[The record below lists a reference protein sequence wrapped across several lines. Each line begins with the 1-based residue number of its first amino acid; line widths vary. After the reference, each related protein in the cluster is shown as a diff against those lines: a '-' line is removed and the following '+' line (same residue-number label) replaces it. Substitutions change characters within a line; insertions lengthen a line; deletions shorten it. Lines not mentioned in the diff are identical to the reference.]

1 MSLSRRFRVLAV
13 AVLAAVAGLPAGPAV
28 ASTAGPTLAWQPCAG
43 VPEPAQGLQCTSI
56 SAPLDYARPSGE
68 QVTLAF
74 SRLPAA
80 DPAKRRGV
88 LLLNPGS
95 QGDSQLSLPLQ
106 LVALG
111 LPQSVRDAYDLIAF
125 DPRGAGNSTRVTCD
139 LPVTFMIPPA
149 YAVTPAGVDAQA
161 AVARQDAQGCADAPS
176 AHLLPYITVR
186 NVARDLDGIRSALG
200 ERKVSFLGYSFG
212 AFLGATYST
221 MYPQRTDRVVL
232 DSSTGPGG
240 LDYTWSRRFAPG
252 FEKHFPDFAA
262 WAASQNATYG
272 LGSTPEAVKAKYF
285 ALAAKLDQTPIE
297 DVDGATFRWINEA
310 LTQSDATFPLLAQ
323 VWQQA
328 EDGTIARP
336 PLPPG
341 FDFSGLLAIVCNMDG
356 WPKDVDVYRHAV
368 AQDRTRYPLLGAAAA
383 NVWACAFWPARK
395 TEPQVR
401 ITDRGPSNI
410 LMVQNLRDNGTDYP
424 GGVEMRRTLGQRAR
438 LVSVDQGG
446 HRAYL
451 FGTNACANA
460 TVARYLADGVRP
472 AADTT
477 CPA

>member
-1 MSLSRRFRVLAV
+1 MSLSRRFRVTAV
-13 AVLAAVAGLPAGPAV
+13 AVLAAVAGFPATAAASGPA
-28 ASTAGPTLAWQPCAG
+28 LAWGPCAG
-43 VPEPAQGLQCTSI
+43 VPEPSQGLQCTSM
-56 SAPLDYARPSGE
+56 SVPLDYARPGG
-68 QVTLAF
+68 QQITLAF

-106 LVALG
+106 LIALG
-111 LPQSVRDAYDLIAF
+111 LPQSVRDTYDLVAF

-149 YAVTPAGVDAQA
+149 YAVTNADVDKQAG
-161 AVARQDAQGCADAPS
+161 VARQNAQGCAAAPS
-176 AHLLPYITVR
+176 APLLPYITVR
-186 NVARDLDGIRSALG
+186 NVARDLDGIRAALG

-212 AFLGATYST
+212 AFLGATYAT
-221 MYPQRTDRVVL
+221 MYPARTDRFVL
-232 DSSTGPGG
+232 DSSTGPNG
-240 LDYTWSRRFAPG
+240 LDFTWSRRFAPG
-252 FEKHFPDFAA
+252 LEKHFPDFAA

-285 ALAAKLDQTPIE
+285 ELAAKLDQTPIE
-297 DVDGATFRWINEA
+297 TVDGATFRWINEA

-323 VWQQA
+323 VYQQA
-328 EDGTIARP
+328 ADGTISRP

-341 FDFSGLLAIVCNMDG
+341 FDFSGLLSIVCNMDG
-356 WPKDVDVYRHAV
+356 WPTDVEVYRRAV
-368 AQDRTRYPLLGAAAA
+368 NHDRAAYPLLGAAAA

-401 ITDRGPSNI
+401 IGDHGPSNI

-424 GGVEMRRTLGQRAR
+424 GGVEMRRALGDRAR
-438 LVSVDQGG
+438 LVTVDQGG

-460 TVARYLADGVRP
+460 TVARWLADGVRP

>member
-1 MSLSRRFRVLAV
+1 MSLSRRFRVLVV
-13 AVLAAVAGLPAGPAV
+13 AVLAAVTAFPAVPAV
-28 ASTAGPTLAWQPCAG
+28 ASTAGTALTWQPCAG
-43 VPEPAQGLQCTSI
+43 VPEPAQGLQCTTM
-56 SAPLDYARPSGE
+56 SAPLDYARPSGTKI
-68 QVTLAF
+68 TLAF

-95 QGDSQLSLPLQ
+95 QGDSQLALPLQ
-106 LVALG
+106 LLALG
-111 LPQSVRDAYDLIAF
+111 LPQAVRDAYDLIAF
-125 DPRGAGNSTRVTCD
+125 DPRGAGNSTRVTCN

-149 YAVTPAGVDAQA
+149 YAVTDAGVDTQA
-161 AVARQDAQGCADAPS
+161 AVARQNAQGCAAAPS
-176 AHLLPYITVR
+176 APLLPHITVR
-186 NVARDLDGIRSALG
+186 NVARDLDGIRAALG
-200 ERKVSFLGYSFG
+200 ERRISFLGYSFG
-212 AFLGATYST
+212 AFLGATYAT
-221 MYPQRTDRVVL
+221 MYPDRTDRVVL

-240 LDYTWSRRFAPG
+240 LDYTWSRRFASG

-262 WAASQNATYG
+262 WLAAQDATYG

-297 DVDGATFRWINEA
+297 TVDGATFRWITEA

-328 EDGTIARP
+328 ENGTIARP

-341 FDFSGLLAIVCNMDG
+341 FDFSGLLAIVCTMDG
-356 WPKDVDVYRHAV
+356 WPKNVEAYRHAV
-368 AQDRTRYPLLGAAAA
+368 TEDRARYPMLGAAAA
-383 NVWACAFWPARK
+383 NVWACAFWPAKR

-424 GGVEMRRTLGQRAR
+424 GGVEMRAALGHRAK
-438 LVSVDQGG
+438 LLTVDQGG

-460 TVARYLADGVRP
+460 AVARYLAEGVRP
-472 AADTT
+472 AGDAF